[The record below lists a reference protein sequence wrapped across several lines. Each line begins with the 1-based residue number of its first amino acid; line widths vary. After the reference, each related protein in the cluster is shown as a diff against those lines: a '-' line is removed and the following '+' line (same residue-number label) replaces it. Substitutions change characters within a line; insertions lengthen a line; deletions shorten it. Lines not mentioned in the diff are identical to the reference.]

1 MENKTATQLLLETQQ
16 KEIETRVFKEKLL
29 QLMKVRLDM
38 VTRAFYLHMGQHGR
52 IQGLNKQLS
61 EERIKLG
68 EEMMKLRDVISNI
81 SRDKVLM
88 TDMTMT
94 FVIQDEGNIILHL
107 VDTEIL
113 DFLKL

>member
-16 KEIETRVFKEKLL
+16 KEIEIRVFKEKLL
-29 QLMKVRLDM
+29 QLMKVRLDR
-38 VTRAFYLHMGQHGR
+38 VTSAFHLHMGHHGR
-52 IQGLNKQLS
+52 IQGLNQKLTA
-61 EERIKLG
+61 ERIKLR

-81 SRDKVLM
+81 GRDKVLM

-94 FVIQDEGNIILHL
+94 FVIQDEGNIVLRL

>member
-29 QLMKVRLDM
+29 QLMKARLDKA
-38 VTRAFYLHMGQHGR
+38 TRAFYLHNGQHGR

-61 EERIKLG
+61 EERIELQ
-68 EEMMKLRDVISNI
+68 EEMMKLRDIITSISK
-81 SRDKVLM
+81 DKVLM

-94 FVIQDEGNIILHL
+94 FVIQDKGNIILHL
-107 VDTEIL
+107 VDTGIL
-113 DFLKL
+113 DFLKW

>member
-1 MENKTATQLLLETQQ
+1 MTNKSATELLLETNQ
-16 KEIETRVFKEKLL
+16 KEIETRIFKEKLL

-52 IQGLNKQLS
+52 IQGLNQQLS
-61 EERIKLG
+61 AERIKLQ

-94 FVIQDEGNIILHL
+94 FVIQDKGNIILHL

-113 DFLKL
+113 DFLK

>member
-94 FVIQDEGNIILHL
+94 FVTRDEGNIVLRL
-107 VDTEIL
+107 VDMEIL
-113 DFLKL
+113 DFLKS

>member
-1 MENKTATQLLLETQQ
+1 MTNKTATQLLFETQQ

-29 QLMKVRLDM
+29 QLMKARLDKA
-38 VTRAFYLHMGQHGR
+38 TRAFHLHMGQHGR
-52 IQGLNKQLS
+52 IQGLNQQLS
-61 EERIKLG
+61 IERIKLQ

-94 FVIQDEGNIILHL
+94 FVIQDEGNIVLHL

-113 DFLKL
+113 DSLRS